1 MDGMAWAFSLAVAAF
16 VFVWWVMRPT
26 VPPAEGSMVISKL
39 IASVRTWFFINV
51 IALCALLVVN
61 FAISLPRWWPDAF
74 AVGTNL
80 LAGGLVSF
88 LFYYLVVHLP
98 EHRKKSIIKAN
109 LLKMYRS
116 IKESILL
123 EVVQASIKGGRR
135 DLTAN
140 SETIEKL
147 MLPEGFKGAFK
158 DGREANEGF
167 YAFENQMKYDT
178 PEFRQIVLN
187 LEMLSKQI
195 EFLLHNYSI
204 DDQETFDFF
213 KRLELLLI
221 QLRAYGPGYD
231 EAKPLCGFIYEL
243 YAGWNAIVGY
253 IGHDWLERKI
263 SNL

>member
-1 MDGMAWAFSLAVAAF
+1 ML
-16 VFVWWVMRPT
+16 
-26 VPPAEGSMVISKL
+26 KL
-39 IASVRTWFFINV
+39 IASVRTWFVANV
-51 IALCALLVVN
+51 IAFCALIIIH
-61 FAISLPRWWPDAF
+61 FATNLPKWWPDVF

-98 EHRKKSIIKAN
+98 AHRRKSIIKAN

-123 EVVQASIKGGRR
+123 EVVLASIKGGRR
-135 DLTAN
+135 DLTAD

-147 MLPEGFKGAFK
+147 MSPEGFKAAFK
-158 DGREANEGF
+158 DGREADEGF
-167 YAFENQMKYDT
+167 YAFANQMQNDT

-221 QLRAYGPGYD
+221 QLQAHGPGYD
-231 EAKPLCGFIYEL
+231 EAKPLCGLIYEL
-243 YAGWNAIVGY
+243 YAGWNAIVGH
-253 IGHDWLERKI
+253 IDHDWLEKKI